1 MSRKGKLPI
10 NIPSGVSVNL
20 NNNKVEI
27 KGPKGSISQQF
38 DQSVVLKLDNNVL
51 TVEPADSSRY
61 SSAMH
66 GTVRSIIYGLVTGV
80 EKPFSKNLEIHGVG
94 QKAELSGNVLKLF
107 LGYSH
112 PIFFKIPEGII
123 ITVTDNGTKLK
134 VEGVSK
140 HMVGQV
146 SSRIKHF
153 RKVEPYKGKGVR
165 IVGEFVRRLEGKK
178 SAK

>member
-10 NIPSGVSVNL
+10 KIPSGVTVRL
-20 NNNKVEI
+20 DNNNVEV

-38 DQSVVLKLDNNVL
+38 DKSVVLKLSDNVL
-51 TVEPADSSRY
+51 TVEPADDSRY
-61 SSAMH
+61 ASAMH
-66 GTVRSIIYGLVTGV
+66 GTVRSIIYALVEGV

-94 QKAELSGNVLKLF
+94 QKAELSSGVLKLY

-112 PIFFKIPEGII
+112 PIFYKIPEGINI
-123 ITVTDNGTKLK
+123 VVTDGTKLK

-140 HMVGQV
+140 HLVGQV
-146 SSRIKHF
+146 AARIKQY

>member
-10 NIPSGVSVNL
+10 NIPKGVSVVL
-20 NNNKVEI
+20 NENKVEV
-27 KGPKGSISQQF
+27 KGPKGTISQQF
-38 DQSVVLKLDNNVL
+38 DKSVILKLQDNVL
-51 TVEPADSSRY
+51 TVEPADDSRY

-66 GTVRSIIYGLVTGV
+66 GTVRSIINGLVEGV
-80 EKPFSKNLEIHGVG
+80 EKPFVKNLEIHGVG
-94 QKAELSGNVLKLF
+94 QKAELTSGVLKLY

-112 PIFFKIPEGII
+112 PIFFKVPEGII
-123 ITVTDNGTKLK
+123 ITVTEGTKLK

-140 HMVGQV
+140 HLVGQV
-146 SSRIKHF
+146 AARIKHY

>member
-10 NIPSGVSVNL
+10 NIPKGVTVIL
-20 NNNKVEI
+20 DNNNVEV
-27 KGPKGSISQQF
+27 KGPKGTINQQF
-38 DQSVVLKLDNNVL
+38 DQSVILKLTDNIL
-51 TVEPADSSRY
+51 TVEPADDSRY
-61 SSAMH
+61 ASAMH
-66 GTVRSIIYGLVTGV
+66 GTVRSIISCLVEGV
-80 EKPFSKNLEIHGVG
+80 EKPFSKSLEIHGVG
-94 QKAELSGNVLKLF
+94 QKAELTAGVLKLY

-112 PIFFKIPEGII
+112 PIFFKIPAGIN
-123 ITVTDNGTKLK
+123 ITVTDGTKLK

-140 HMVGQV
+140 HLVGQV
-146 SSRIKHF
+146 AARIKHF

>member
-10 NIPSGVSVNL
+10 SIPNGVSVIL
-20 NNNKVEI
+20 DNNKVEV
-27 KGPKGSISQQF
+27 KGPKCVISQQF
-38 DQSVVLKLDNNVL
+38 DKSVILKQENGVV
-51 TVEPADSSRY
+51 TVEPVDASNTAN
-61 SSAMH
+61 AMR
-66 GTVRSIIYGLVTGV
+66 GTVRSIINNFVEGV
-80 EKPFSKNLEIHGVG
+80 VRPFSKNLEIHGVG
-94 QKAELSGNVLKLF
+94 QKAELSGKVLKLS

-112 PIFFKIPEGII
+112 PIFFNVPEGINL
-123 ITVTDNGTKLK
+123 TVTENTKIK

-140 HMVGQV
+140 HLVGQV
-146 SSRIKHF
+146 AARIKHY